1 MASGAGPVRGAFPCN
16 SFFREITRRD
26 PDEPPIKE
34 KNIMTGIL
42 RSLVTLILT
51 AYSLSCGAQAYPNKP
66 IRVIVGFPAGGST
79 DFVTRALSDRMSAQM
94 GQTIVVDN
102 RPGAGGLIGLDVV
115 LKAERDGYMM
125 GYLASP
131 TLISALMAG
140 RDINP
145 DRDMTHIGLIYR
157 RGLFLGLNPN
167 APEFKG
173 VKTGTDLVA
182 VIRAN
187 PGKINFGSIGIGS
200 TGHLLGEMMKSSGK
214 LDWMHVPYKGIS
226 QLSQESMAG
235 LAPIVVMGT
244 TVDDPKNSGGRMIN
258 VAVTSAQRHP
268 GAPDV
273 QTLIEAGFPGID
285 ATTWGSFYAPA
296 GIPQAAASRLAAEF
310 KTAHERPE
318 VQKQLAQFDPEYMAP
333 AQLAVL
339 ARNHLQLWGKVI
351 RDNNL
356 QGK

>member
-1 MASGAGPVRGAFPCN
+1 
-16 SFFREITRRD
+16 
-26 PDEPPIKE
+26 
-34 KNIMTGIL
+34 MTGKIRSIL
-42 RSLVTLILT
+42 TLIL
-51 AYSLSCGAQAYPNKP
+51 ACYSLSCGAQAYPNKP
-66 IRVIVGFPAGGST
+66 IRIVVGFPAGGST
-79 DFVTRALSDRMSAQM
+79 DFVTRALSDRMSPQM

-102 RPGAGGLIGLDVV
+102 RPGAGGLIGLDAV
-115 LKAERDGYMM
+115 LKAERDGYTL

-140 RDINP
+140 RDINA
-145 DRDMTHIGLIYR
+145 DRDMTHIGLMYR

-200 TGHLLGEMMKSSGK
+200 TGHLLGEMMKSIGK
-214 LDWMHVPYKGIS
+214 LDWVHVPYKGIS

-235 LAPIVVMGT
+235 QAPIVVMGT

-268 GAPDV
+268 AAPDV

-285 ATTWGSFYAPA
+285 ATTWGSFFAPA
-296 GIPQAAASRLAAEF
+296 AIPQPIATRLAAEF
-310 KTAHERPE
+310 KTAYERPE
-318 VQKQLAQFDPEYMAP
+318 VQKQLAPFDPEYMAP